1 MNFESLSDVL
11 KHSMRRRILLVL
23 YERKN
28 VSYVDLM
35 DLVGATNTGKLN
47 YHLKILSD
55 LIAKDQ
61 NGKYGL
67 SEKGQMAAELLRKFP
82 EKKTGQTPLTVADAT
97 LIGFA
102 GAVLTVINP
111 VFWGSFIVVLLKLDV
126 TVTLFS
132 ILGFLGFVYALIVP
146 GAAMWLLTV
155 RRAHSHDMYDL
166 LKPPFATFILLLVL
180 LIVMFVLK
188 MNLTVT
194 VTTPA
199 TPSQNGAISYA
210 IMQTSLG
217 TFLLAGLMFS
227 FLGVIIVEFA
237 SKMRKRITS

>member
-1 MNFESLSDVL
+1 
-11 KHSMRRRILLVL
+11 
-23 YERKN
+23 
-28 VSYVDLM
+28 
-35 DLVGATNTGKLN
+35 
-47 YHLKILSD
+47 
-55 LIAKDQ
+55 
-61 NGKYGL
+61 
-67 SEKGQMAAELLRKFP
+67 
-82 EKKTGQTPLTVADAT
+82 
-97 LIGFA
+97 
-102 GAVLTVINP
+102 
-111 VFWGSFIVVLLKLDV
+111 
-126 TVTLFS
+126 VTLFS

-146 GAAMWLLTV
+146 GVAMWLLTV

-199 TPSQNGAISYA
+199 TPGQNGAISYA